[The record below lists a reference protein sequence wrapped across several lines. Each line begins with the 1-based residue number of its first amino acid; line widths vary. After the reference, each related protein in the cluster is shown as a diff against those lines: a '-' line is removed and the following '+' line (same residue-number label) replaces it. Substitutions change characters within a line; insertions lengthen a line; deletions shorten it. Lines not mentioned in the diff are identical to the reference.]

1 MKLKTLDELSVAR
14 YTTIMK
20 NLTDYSLLEFFYNVG
35 LDLIE
40 LELKNDELFISEVI
54 HEIVAENSNN
64 GIDDINMRV
73 KQVNDFY
80 NECIGFYESF
90 LILDETVSQE
100 EIEKNKQIIHKM
112 LSLNSDE
119 ENVRTLL
126 DIATDAI
133 NTMADEYDFYDV
145 LQLSKNYGEV
155 FDYLEEFLGLG
166 ILTETFE
173 MLVMHQHRLD
183 EEVLD
188 EEELYEV
195 AMLLLINL
203 SSLNKVRQVRLEAE
217 EDASE
222 KEVKIGRNDPCPCD
236 SGKKYKKCCLNQKSA
251 TNIIKPKEIQ
261 TMKSSGKIYQLRID
275 LMDTKPP
282 IWRRVLVDSASTLYE
297 MHCTI
302 QNAMGWHNGHLHG
315 FEHNG
320 TYYGP
325 EEEDDEFAFA
335 ETKDECKHTIGELLV
350 IEDDLLYYEYDF
362 GDGWRHRV
370 RLEKILDSNPS
381 QQLPVCIKG
390 KLACPLEDIG
400 GVWGYYD
407 MLEILADKK
416 HPEHEETLEWI
427 GGGFDPNYFDI
438 DETNEAMR
446 EGCIELW

>member
-1 MKLKTLDELSVAR
+1 MKIKALNEISVAN
-14 YTTIMK
+14 YAKVVK
-20 NLTDYSLLEFFYNVG
+20 NLTEYSLIEFFYNVG
-35 LDLIE
+35 LDLIV
-40 LELKNDELFISEVI
+40 LDMKNDEMFVNGVI
-54 HEIVAENSNN
+54 HEIVTKYSSN
-64 GIDDINMRV
+64 GIEDINMRV

-80 NECIGFYESF
+80 NEIIGFYEEF
-90 LILDETVSQE
+90 LNLDESTSQDT
-100 EIEKNKQIIHKM
+100 IEGHKQTIQKM
-112 LSLNSDE
+112 LSLNSHE
-119 ENVRTLL
+119 ENKQILL
-126 DIATDAI
+126 DISGEAI
-133 NTMADEYDFYDV
+133 EVMADEYGFSDV
-145 LQLSKNYGEV
+145 LQTSENYGEV
-155 FDYLEEFLGLG
+155 FDYLIESQGVKLLV
-166 ILTETFE
+166 ETFE
-173 MLVMHQHRLD
+173 MLVMHQLVIEKD
-183 EEVLD
+183 VENEEDLF
-188 EEELYEV
+188 EV

-203 SSLNKVRQVRLEAE
+203 SSLNKIRQIRLEIE
-217 EDASE
+217 EDVLE
-222 KEVKIGRNDPCPCD
+222 KEVKIGRNDPCPCG
-236 SGKKYKKCCLNQKSA
+236 SGKKYKKCCLNQENVVNA
-251 TNIIKPKEIQ
+251 VNPKEIKP
-261 TMKSSGKIYQLRID
+261 MKSASRVYQLRID

-325 EEEDDEFAFA
+325 KEEDDEFAFA